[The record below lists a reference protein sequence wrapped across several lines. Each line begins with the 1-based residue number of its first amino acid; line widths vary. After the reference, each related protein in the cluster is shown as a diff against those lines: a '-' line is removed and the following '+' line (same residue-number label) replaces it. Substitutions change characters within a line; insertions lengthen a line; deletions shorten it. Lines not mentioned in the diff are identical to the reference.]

1 MPSIKDK
8 ANNEIN
14 YKKLFA
20 IQKKLENTLKI
31 ACPSINH
38 KSGIYFLT
46 RVDEDGKYCYIG
58 KAKDLA
64 KRMVSHLQGYTQR
77 IDISLRKRG
86 FYSIDNESGWHLNV
100 MFFFEGELDKQEAYY
115 IKMYKNAGYNL
126 YNIES
131 GGTTGKTDINARLPS
146 RNYHDGLKQAR
157 KTLKK
162 ELNHI
167 INNYLIISLKKN
179 NIRSQKALEKFY
191 RLLSEEETENSESA
205 NDENSIENKNS

>member
-58 KAKDLA
+58 KAKNLV

-115 IKMYKNAGYNL
+115 IEMYRNAGYNL

-131 GGTTGKTDINARLPS
+131 GGTIGKTDINARKPS
-146 RNYHDGLKQAR
+146 RGYRDGIAQGYENAR
-157 KTLKK
+157 RDVSKLFEKNLTYSINGK
-162 ELNHI
+162 ETVNKL
-167 INNYLIISLKKN
+167 
-179 NIRSQKALEKFY
+179 KALEKFEKF
-191 RLLSEEETENSESA
+191 LKSN
-205 NDENSIENKNS
+205 IENKNS

>member
-1 MPSIKDK
+1 MSNIKNK

-46 RVDEDGKYCYIG
+46 RVDEYGKYCYIG
-58 KAKDLA
+58 KAKDLT

-86 FYSIDNESGWHLNV
+86 FYSKDNESGWHLNV

-115 IKMYKNAGYNL
+115 IEMYRNAGYNL

-131 GGTTGKTDINARLPS
+131 GGTTGKTDINERKPARGY
-146 RNYHDGLKQAR
+146 RDGITQGYENARRDVSKLFDKYLTYSINGKPNSYKEKAMVKFESFLKG
-157 KTLKK
+157 
-162 ELNHI
+162 N
-167 INNYLIISLKKN
+167 
-179 NIRSQKALEKFY
+179 
-191 RLLSEEETENSESA
+191 
-205 NDENSIENKNS
+205 IENKNS

>member
-8 ANNEIN
+8 ASNEIN

-46 RVDEDGKYCYIG
+46 RVDEGGKYCYIG
-58 KAKDLA
+58 KAKDLT

-86 FYSIDNESGWHLNV
+86 FYSKDNENGWHLNV
-100 MFFFEGELDKQEAYY
+100 LFFTERDLDKQEAHY
-115 IKMYKNAGYNL
+115 IELYRNAGYNL

-131 GGTTGKTDINARLPS
+131 GGTTGKTDINTRLPS
-146 RNYHDGLKQAR
+146 KNYHDGLKQAR

-167 INNYLIISLKKN
+167 INNYLVISLKKN

-191 RLLSEEETENSESA
+191 KLLSENENEEVLEGNNEENS
-205 NDENSIENKNS
+205 